1 MVYLSRLVRLRLR
14 TLLRQRDM
22 TAYQLAK
29 RARLSLT
36 TIYRLTRK
44 DGKFGR
50 IEAQTLD
57 KICGVLRCQPG
68 DLFERVTP

>member
-14 TLLRQRDM
+14 TLLRQRGM
-22 TAYQLAK
+22 TGYQLAK

-57 KICGVLRCQPG
+57 KICSVLHCKPG
-68 DLFERVTP
+68 DLFERVAP

>member
-22 TAYQLAK
+22 SAYQLAK
-29 RARLSLT
+29 RAGLSLT
-36 TIYRLTRK
+36 TVYRLTRP

-50 IEAQTLD
+50 IEARTLD
-57 KICGVLRCQPG
+57 RICAVIHCKPG
-68 DLFERVTP
+68 DLFERIVP